1 MKLKAQVSL
10 EYLLIMA
17 GFFSILLVLVPAIT
31 NSITAFESAQDAVL
45 AEKISDSLNQNYRLF
60 SFLGNGTVKTLTF
73 TPIKSISV
81 WSEGKKI
88 FIASGEKKFEV
99 LFETE
104 QNIPKKEFT
113 SKFYFTLKKELDNI
127 VAEFDSA

>member
-17 GFFSILLVLVPAIT
+17 GFFSILVVLVPAIS
-31 NSITAFESAQDAVL
+31 NSITAFESAQDTVL
-45 AEKISDSLNQNYRLF
+45 AERIADSLNQNSRLF

-73 TPIKSISV
+73 TPTKSIAV

-88 FIASGEKKFEV
+88 VIASGTKQFEV
-99 LFETE
+99 LLQSE
-104 QNIPKKEFT
+104 QNIPKQEFT
-113 SKFYFTLKKELDNI
+113 SKFFLTIEKELDNV
-127 VAEFDSA
+127 VAEFQLV